1 MDFAAIYLVISKIL
15 IHQLGQFFTNIF
27 IALYKIK
34 KSYLIIVPLMSS
46 LRISKLIIVETSVPN
61 SNFCLK
67 FQSLSLATNTDSC
80 FSSSGIFKKMTA
92 RYATLINHSLMVV
105 LLDKNGIP
113 LKSVQFNLQLNHT
126 STFLK
131 NNVVLKD
138 TQNAL
143 CGLPILFTQTFKKMY
158 TQELKF
164 NALSK
169 TFLSKLACF
178 CFART
183 WQGAIS
189 NS

>member
-92 RYATLINHSLMVV
+92 RYATLINHSLLVV

-113 LKSVQFNLQLNHT
+113 LKSV
-126 STFLK
+126 
-131 NNVVLKD
+131 
-138 TQNAL
+138 
-143 CGLPILFTQTFKKMY
+143 
-158 TQELKF
+158 
-164 NALSK
+164 
-169 TFLSKLACF
+169 
-178 CFART
+178 
-183 WQGAIS
+183 
-189 NS
+189 